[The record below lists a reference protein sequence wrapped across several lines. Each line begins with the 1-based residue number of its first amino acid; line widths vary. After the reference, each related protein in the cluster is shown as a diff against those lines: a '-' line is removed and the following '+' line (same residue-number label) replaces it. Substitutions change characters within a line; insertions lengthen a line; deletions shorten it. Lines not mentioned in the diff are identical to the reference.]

1 MGRQVGVRCDRKLGD
16 QQEVGGEEKSLQRQL
31 WEIEKFASVDPV
43 FRERQNKMWKED
55 LQEIERKR
63 PELVLEPLKMQRRSQ
78 KAADSE
84 EEVQMLNEEMEERM
98 ALYGGVLPGFIH
110 RRSQET
116 VGRQQLSWKLRSSA
130 AGGRRMK
137 RQQCELFGL
146 I

>member
-63 PELVLEPLKMQRRSQ
+63 PDR
-78 KAADSE
+78 ACAGASE
-84 EEVQMLNEEMEERM
+84 YAEEVTKSCRL
-98 ALYGGVLPGFIH
+98 
-110 RRSQET
+110 
-116 VGRQQLSWKLRSSA
+116 
-130 AGGRRMK
+130 
-137 RQQCELFGL
+137 
-146 I
+146 